1 LSKQTILFIAGIL
14 ILFSA
19 LFFIFPLSQA
29 RDFSPD
35 IYKDINNYFTFKPP
49 PDWKEDEIITKMV
62 SQVSFRSPDGKA
74 TLGILAELNGGDLNE
89 LFFQK
94 ESFIKDCQL
103 LYPEGKFVLSRA
115 TLSGR
120 NVVKIDFE
128 IPRVAKQEY
137 YFFYDKGMRF
147 DLVYGV
153 ADPADFEKY
162 RQVAL
167 DAFSTIQP
175 QEQIV
180 WPRNKQDYI
189 RSRLI
194 VAQYKLAKLVQVLCQ
209 IHKKPLPLRLL

>member
-1 LSKQTILFIAGIL
+1 MKFLIGVS
-14 ILFSA
+14 ILFSVF
-19 LFFIFPLSQA
+19 FFICPLSQA
-29 RDFSPD
+29 RDTPLD
-35 IYKDINNYFTFKPP
+35 IYKDKNNYFTFRPP
-49 PDWKEDEIITKMV
+49 PDWKKEEIITKIASHV
-62 SQVSFRSPDGKA
+62 NFRSTDGKA

-89 LFFQK
+89 LFSRK
-94 ESFIKDCQL
+94 EGSL
-103 LYPEGKFVLSRA
+103 RNYRLRYPEGKFVLSRV

-120 NVVKIDFE
+120 NVVKMDFE

-137 YFFYDKGMRF
+137 YFFYDNGMRF

-180 WPRNKQDYI
+180 WPRNK
-189 RSRLI
+189 
-194 VAQYKLAKLVQVLCQ
+194 
-209 IHKKPLPLRLL
+209 